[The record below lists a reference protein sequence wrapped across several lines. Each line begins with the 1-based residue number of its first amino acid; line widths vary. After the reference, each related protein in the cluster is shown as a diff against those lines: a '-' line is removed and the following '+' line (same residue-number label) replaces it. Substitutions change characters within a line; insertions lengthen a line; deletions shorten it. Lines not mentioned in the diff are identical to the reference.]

1 VSSGPPLAIRPQSR
15 HSSSRHKH
23 RQGDSLAISFDRIG
37 PICRIPE
44 ALPRRSLRDLVA
56 ETGYRDLRPTLS
68 REEIAG
74 YLAKHPGLVLEWLRY
89 SEDKRTSGGWYLLH
103 PSTGW
108 LVGRLA
114 GPDEEREFRF
124 GSGPEA
130 CAEFILRELDGVAG
144 DPVGTQWSG

>member
-1 VSSGPPLAIRPQSR
+1 MSS
-15 HSSSRHKH
+15 
-23 RQGDSLAISFDRIG
+23 DRLD

-44 ALPRRSLRDLVA
+44 ALSRRSLHDLVK
-56 ETGYRDLRPTLS
+56 ETGYRDLRPDLS

-74 YLAKHPGLVLEWLRY
+74 YLVKRPGLVLEWLRY

-114 GPDEEREFRF
+114 EPDQEGELHF

-130 CAEFILRELDGVAG
+130 CAEFILRELDSVAG
-144 DPVGTQWSG
+144 DPVGTPRSG